1 MMIDRD
7 DMLELTRR
15 MTLKRNCFTRIAG
28 AYIDDEGEVEG
39 TFNVNF
45 LNLKPADKVKNLE
58 LAKTIPFS
66 VTNIQLKQYEIP
78 DMAKGPN
85 SMYFLLNAL
94 RECHLKNDALM
105 DVFYEQIADGY
116 PVDYNF
122 AVFLFSGSYDVPLK
136 GNDKSCFDE
145 SEEVYDFLICTVS
158 PLTDSGEPDKPDFGF
173 LYPAFTDRSA
183 DVDSIDI
190 FHENPDMIEEGL
202 MYKLLE
208 MRTQ

>member
-1 MMIDRD
+1 MVIDRE

-45 LNLKPADKVKNLE
+45 LNLKPFEKTKNLE

-66 VTNIQLKQYEIP
+66 VTNIQLKRYEIP
-78 DMAKGPN
+78 DKAKGIN
-85 SMYFLLNAL
+85 SMYMLLNAL
-94 RECHLKNDALM
+94 NDCHLKNDALM
-105 DVFYEQIADGY
+105 DVFYEQVADGY

-122 AVFLFSGSYDVPLK
+122 AVFLFTGTYDVPTK
-136 GNDKSCFDE
+136 GNDKNQLGE

-158 PLTDSGEPDKPDFGF
+158 PLTEEGEPDKPDFGF
-173 LYPAFTDRSA
+173 LYPAFINRSS
-183 DVDSIDI
+183 DSDFIDI
-190 FHENPDMIEEGL
+190 FHANPDMVEEGL

-208 MRTQ
+208 MRTK